1 MEIKNVSAVVG
12 EALAQ
17 AMGKEYMENLGKL
30 SPVDGS
36 KLIDV
41 GKDVTDATMTTEKFT
56 KALVSILGRREIEGL
71 TYNPLYSEIVVNRVE
86 WGGFIERVKIDL
98 ADIMDSP
105 MFSLENKKSYAD
117 IEHTFYQPKV
127 ISKIYEEG
135 KGIMIPIS
143 IQSEMLTEAF
153 NSWDKM
159 NEYLSKIR
167 SVIRETLKM
176 AIDIYCSI
184 LVDGAVA
191 ISDKA
196 TQTSVHLLTE
206 AITEG
211 ILTEGTTEKQA
222 LKDEKFLVFA
232 SRRIAQVRDNM
243 KVRTTAYNNGN
254 IPLQANDTT
263 MYLLSE
269 FSRNLK
275 FAKSG
280 IYNEQMIDFG
290 ESKSIPTW
298 QGVTS
303 ADSTEPFSFDVA
315 STISFKADASNKL
328 GIGTAAV
335 KIDNVIGVLF
345 DKKAIGL
352 TIYKEKMTSS
362 YTASADFWNEYLHA
376 LTNQI
381 IDSDYPIVAF
391 ILD

>member
-1 MEIKNVSAVVG
+1 MKLENVSSVVQEAV
-12 EALAQ
+12 AQ
-17 AMGKEYMENLGKL
+17 AMGTEYMGKVGAI
-30 SPVDGS
+30 SPLDGS
-36 KLIDV
+36 KLVDI
-41 GKDVTDATMTTEKFT
+41 GKAITETTMTTEKFT
-56 KALVSILGRREIEGL
+56 KALVSVLGKREIESVS
-71 TYNPLYSEIVVNRVE
+71 YEPIYSEIVVDKVE
-86 WGGFIERVKIDL
+86 WGGFIERVKIDM

-153 NSWDKM
+153 ISWDKM
-159 NEYLSKIR
+159 NEFLTKIR
-167 SVIRETLKM
+167 DVIRETLKFAM
-176 AIDIYCSI
+176 DIYASI
-184 LVDGAVA
+184 LVEGAIA

-196 TQTSVHLLTE
+196 THTSVHLLTE
-206 AITEG
+206 AIAEG
-211 ILTEGTTEKQA
+211 IVPEATTAEQA
-222 LKDEKFLVFA
+222 LNKEEFLVYA

-243 KVRTTAYNNGN
+243 KVRSVAYNNGV
-254 IPLQANDTT
+254 IPMQSTDNTL
-263 MYLLSE
+263 YLLSE

-290 ESKSIPTW
+290 DSKSIPDW
-298 QGVTS
+298 QGITS
-303 ADSTEPFSFDVA
+303 SEKTEDFDFA
-315 STISFKADASNKL
+315 NTSTISLAADPTNKL
-328 GIGTAAV
+328 GIGTEAI
-335 KIDNVIGVLF
+335 KISNVIGLLF
-345 DKKAIGL
+345 DRKAIGI
-352 TIYKEKMTSS
+352 TIYKEKMTSN

-381 IDSDYPIVAF
+381 IDSDYPMVAF

>member
-1 MEIKNVSAVVG
+1 MKLENVSSVVQEAV
-12 EALAQ
+12 AQ
-17 AMGKEYMENLGKL
+17 AMGTEYMGKVGAL
-30 SPVDGS
+30 SPLDGAKLVD
-36 KLIDV
+36 I
-41 GKDVTDATMTTEKFT
+41 GKDVTNSTMTTEKFT

-71 TYNPLYSEIVVNRVE
+71 TYTPLYSDIIVNRVE
-86 WGGFIERVKIDL
+86 WGGFIERVKIDM

-105 MFSLENKKSYAD
+105 MFALENKKSYAD

-153 NSWDKM
+153 TSWDRM
-159 NEYLSKIR
+159 NEYLTKIR
-167 SVIRETLKM
+167 AVIRETLKFAM
-176 AIDIYCSI
+176 DMYASI
-184 LVDGAVA
+184 LVEGAIA

-196 TQTSVHLLTE
+196 THTSVHLLTE
-206 AITEG
+206 AIAEG
-211 ILTEGTTEKQA
+211 IVPEATTAKQA
-222 LKDEKFLVFA
+222 LKKEEFLVYA

-243 KVRTTAYNNGN
+243 KVRSVAYNNGV
-254 IPLQANDTT
+254 IPMQSTDNTL
-263 MYLLSE
+263 YLLSE

-290 ESKSIPTW
+290 DSKSIPDW
-298 QGVTS
+298 QGIT
-303 ADSTEPFSFDVA
+303 STEKTEDFDFANTSV
-315 STISFKADASNKL
+315 ISLAADPTNKL
-328 GIGTAAV
+328 GIGTKAV
-335 KIDNVIGVLF
+335 KISNVIGLLF
-345 DKKAIGL
+345 DRKAIGI

-381 IDSDYPIVAF
+381 IDSDYPMVAF

>member
-1 MEIKNVSAVVG
+1 MKIENVSSIVS
-12 EALAQ
+12 EALSQ
-17 AMGKEYMENLGKL
+17 SMGTEYMENLGTL

-184 LVDGAVA
+184 LVEGAVA

-211 ILTEGTTEKQA
+211 ILTEGTTEEQA

-243 KVRTTAYNNGN
+243 KVRTTAYNNGA
-254 IPLQANDTT
+254 IPVQSTDTT

-275 FAKSG
+275 FAKSR

-328 GIGTAAV
+328 GIGTDAV
-335 KIDNVIGVLF
+335 EIGNVIGVLF

>member
-1 MEIKNVSAVVG
+1 MEIKNVSTVVG

-17 AMGKEYMENLGKL
+17 AMGKEYMEKLGTL

-71 TYNPLYSEIVVNRVE
+71 TYNPLYSEIVVNKVE

-167 SVIRETLKM
+167 SVIRETLMM

-184 LVDGAVA
+184 LVEGAIA

-196 TQTSVHLLTE
+196 TKTSVHLLTE

-243 KVRTTAYNNGN
+243 KVRTTAYNNGS
-254 IPLQANDTT
+254 IPLQASDTT

-303 ADSTEPFSFDVA
+303 AEQTKPFLFDVA

-328 GIGTAAV
+328 GIGTDAV
-335 KIDNVIGVLF
+335 EICNVIGVLF

>member
-1 MEIKNVSAVVG
+1 MKLENVSSVVQEAV
-12 EALAQ
+12 AQ
-17 AMGKEYMENLGKL
+17 AMGTEYMGKVGAL
-30 SPVDGS
+30 SPLDGAKLVD
-36 KLIDV
+36 I
-41 GKDVTDATMTTEKFT
+41 GKAITETTMTTEKFT
-56 KALVSILGRREIEGL
+56 KALVSILGRREIDGL
-71 TYNPLYSEIVVNRVE
+71 TYTPLYSDIIVNRVE
-86 WGGFIERVKIDL
+86 WGGFIERVKIDM

-105 MFSLENKKSYAD
+105 MFALENKKSYAD

-153 NSWDKM
+153 TSWDRM
-159 NEYLSKIR
+159 NEYLTKIR
-167 SVIRETLKM
+167 AVIRETLKFAM
-176 AIDIYCSI
+176 DMYASI
-184 LVDGAVA
+184 LVEGAIA

-196 TQTSVHLLTE
+196 THTSVHLLTE
-206 AITEG
+206 AIAEG
-211 ILTEGTTEKQA
+211 IVPEATTAKQA
-222 LKDEKFLVFA
+222 LKKEEFLVYA

-243 KVRTTAYNNGN
+243 KVRSVAYNNGV
-254 IPLQANDTT
+254 IPMQSTDNTL
-263 MYLLSE
+263 YLLSE

-290 ESKSIPTW
+290 DSKSIPDW
-298 QGVTS
+298 QGIT
-303 ADSTEPFSFDVA
+303 STEKTEDFDFANTSV
-315 STISFKADASNKL
+315 ISLAADPTNKL
-328 GIGTAAV
+328 GIGTKAV
-335 KIDNVIGVLF
+335 KISNVIGLLF
-345 DKKAIGL
+345 DRKAIGI

-381 IDSDYPIVAF
+381 IDSDYPMVAF

>member
-1 MEIKNVSAVVG
+1 MKLENVSSVVQEAV
-12 EALAQ
+12 AQ
-17 AMGKEYMENLGKL
+17 AMGTEYMGKVGAI
-30 SPVDGS
+30 SPLDGS
-36 KLIDV
+36 KLVDI
-41 GKDVTDATMTTEKFT
+41 GKAITETTMTTEKFT
-56 KALVSILGRREIEGL
+56 KALVSVLGKREIESVS
-71 TYNPLYSEIVVNRVE
+71 YEPIYSEIVVDKVE
-86 WGGFIERVKIDL
+86 WGGFIERVKIDM

-153 NSWDKM
+153 ISWDKM
-159 NEYLSKIR
+159 NEFLTKIR
-167 SVIRETLKM
+167 DVIRETLKFAM
-176 AIDIYCSI
+176 DIYASI
-184 LVDGAVA
+184 LVEGAIA

-196 TQTSVHLLTE
+196 THTSVHLLTE
-206 AITEG
+206 AIAEG
-211 ILTEGTTEKQA
+211 IVPEATTAEQA
-222 LKDEKFLVFA
+222 INKEEFLVYA

-243 KVRTTAYNNGN
+243 KVRSVAYNNGV
-254 IPLQANDTT
+254 IPMQSTDNTL
-263 MYLLSE
+263 YLLSE

-290 ESKSIPTW
+290 DSKSIPDW
-298 QGVTS
+298 QGITS
-303 ADSTEPFSFDVA
+303 SEKTEDFDFA
-315 STISFKADASNKL
+315 NTSTISLAADPTNKL
-328 GIGTAAV
+328 GIGTEAI
-335 KIDNVIGVLF
+335 KISNVIGLLF
-345 DKKAIGL
+345 DRKAIGI
-352 TIYKEKMTSS
+352 TIYKEKMTSN

-381 IDSDYPIVAF
+381 IDSDYPMVAF

>member
-1 MEIKNVSAVVG
+1 MKLENVASVVQEAV
-12 EALAQ
+12 AQ
-17 AMGKEYMENLGKL
+17 AMGTEYMEKVGAI
-30 SPVDGS
+30 SPVDGA
-36 KLIDV
+36 KLIDI
-41 GKDVTDATMTTEKFT
+41 GKNITSTTMTTEKFT
-56 KALVSILGRREIEGL
+56 KALVSILGKREIDGL
-71 TYNPLYSEIVVNRVE
+71 TYTPLYSDIIVNRVE
-86 WGGFIERVKIDL
+86 WGGFIERVKIDM

-105 MFSLENKKSYAD
+105 MFSLENKKSYSD

-153 NSWDKM
+153 TSWDRM
-159 NEYLSKIR
+159 NEYLTKIR
-167 SVIRETLKM
+167 SVIRETLKIAM
-176 AIDIYCSI
+176 DRYASI
-184 LVDGAVA
+184 LVEGAIA

-211 ILTEGTTEKQA
+211 ILPEATTAEQA
-222 LKDEKFLVFA
+222 LKKEEFLVYA
-232 SRRIAQVRDNM
+232 SRRIAQIRDNM
-243 KVRTTAYNNGN
+243 KVRTVAYNNGM
-254 IPLQANDTT
+254 IPIQSTDNNL
-263 MYLLSE
+263 YLLSE
-269 FSRNLK
+269 FARNLK

-290 ESKSIPTW
+290 ESKSIPMW
-298 QGVTS
+298 QGIIS
-303 ADSTEPFSFDVA
+303 SEKPEDFDFSNT
-315 STISFKADASNKL
+315 STISLAADPTNKL
-328 GIGTAAV
+328 GIGTEAV
-335 KIDNVIGVLF
+335 KISNVIGLLF
-345 DKKAIGL
+345 DRKAIGI

>member
-1 MEIKNVSAVVG
+1 MKLENVSSVVQEAV
-12 EALAQ
+12 AQ
-17 AMGKEYMENLGKL
+17 AMGTEYMEKVGKL
-30 SPVDGS
+30 SPVDIS
-36 KLIDV
+36 KLVDI
-41 GKDVTDATMTTEKFT
+41 GKNITETNMTTEKFT
-56 KALVSILGRREIEGL
+56 KALVSILGRREIDGL
-71 TYNPLYSEIVVNRVE
+71 TYNPLYSDIIVNRVE
-86 WGGFIERVKIDL
+86 WGGFIERVKIDM

-153 NSWDKM
+153 TSWDRM
-159 NEYLSKIR
+159 NEYLTKIR
-167 SVIRETLKM
+167 AVIRETLKVAM
-176 AIDIYCSI
+176 DRYASI
-184 LVDGAVA
+184 LVEGAIA

-196 TQTSVHLLTE
+196 TQTSLHLLTE
-206 AITEG
+206 AINEG
-211 ILTEGTTEKQA
+211 IVPEGTTAEQA
-222 LKDEKFLVFA
+222 LNKEEFLVFA
-232 SRRIAQVRDNM
+232 SRRMAQIRDNM

-254 IPLQANDTT
+254 IPIQSTDNNL
-263 MYLLSE
+263 YLLSE
-269 FSRNLK
+269 FARNLK

-290 ESKSIPTW
+290 DSKSIPMW
-298 QGVTS
+298 QGIT
-303 ADSTEPFSFDVA
+303 AEEQAEPFNFANA
-315 STISFKADASNKL
+315 STISLASDPSNKL

-335 KIDNVIGVLF
+335 KINNVIGLLF

-362 YTASADFWNEYLHA
+362 YTAGADFWNEFLHA

>member
-1 MEIKNVSAVVG
+1 MKLENVSSVVQDAV
-12 EALAQ
+12 AQ
-17 AMGKEYMENLGKL
+17 AMGTEYMTKLGTL
-30 SPVDGS
+30 SPIDGAKLVD
-36 KLIDV
+36 I
-41 GKDVTDATMTTEKFT
+41 GKDITATTMTTEKFT
-56 KALVSILGRREIEGL
+56 KALVSLLGRREIDGL
-71 TYNPLYSEIVVNRVE
+71 TYTPLYSDIIVNRVE
-86 WGGFIERVKIDL
+86 WGGFIERVKIDM

-105 MFSLENKKSYAD
+105 MFALENKKSYAD

-153 NSWDKM
+153 MSWDRM
-159 NEYLSKIR
+159 NEYLTKIR
-167 SVIRETLKM
+167 EVIRETLKFAM
-176 AIDIYCSI
+176 DKYASI
-184 LVDGAVA
+184 LVEGAIA

-206 AITEG
+206 AIAEG
-211 ILTEGTTEKQA
+211 ILPEATMAEQA
-222 LKDEKFLVFA
+222 LKKEEFLVYA
-232 SRRIAQVRDNM
+232 SRRIAQIRDNM
-243 KVRTTAYNNGN
+243 KVRTVAYNNGN
-254 IPLQANDTT
+254 IPMQSTDNNL
-263 MYLLSE
+263 YLLSE

-290 ESKSIPTW
+290 ESKSIPMW
-298 QGVTS
+298 QGITS
-303 ADSTEPFSFDVA
+303 TEKTEPFDFANSSV
-315 STISFKADASNKL
+315 ISLAADPTNKL
-328 GIGTAAV
+328 GIGTEAV
-335 KIDNVIGVLF
+335 KISNVIGLLF
-345 DKKAIGL
+345 DRKAIGI

-381 IDSDYPIVAF
+381 IDSDYPMVAF